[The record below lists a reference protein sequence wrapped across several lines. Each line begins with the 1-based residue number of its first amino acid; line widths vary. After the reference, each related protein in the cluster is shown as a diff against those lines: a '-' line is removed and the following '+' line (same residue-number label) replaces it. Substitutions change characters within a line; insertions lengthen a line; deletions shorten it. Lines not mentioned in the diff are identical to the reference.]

1 MARRRSSRSSSRG
14 RNTSQSAR
22 SGGGYRRKSEA
33 EARVER
39 FTWFLLVL
47 VFAVLYILPEAN
59 VPYWVVPLAGA
70 VILLGS
76 GIFQYSRRWR
86 VSPITWIAG
95 TIMVLICMINLYV
108 NPNYDFSGFALLTFA
123 AVIGFGVLTGET

>member
-1 MARRRSSRSSSRG
+1 MARRRSSRSK
-14 RNTSQSAR
+14 NTSQSTR

-59 VPYWVVPLAGA
+59 VPYWVVPLSGA

-76 GIFQYSRRWR
+76 GIYQYSRRWR

-108 NPNYDFSGFALLTFA
+108 NPNHDFSGFALLTFA
-123 AVIGFGVLTGET
+123 AVIGFGVITGET